1 MWFDRRR
8 QLLCKVGVV
17 ILHEAVHKLHT
28 KNLNGVILKLD
39 FKKAYEMVKW
49 SILQRTLGMKG
60 FTNEWR
66 ALIHNFLSG
75 GSVAIKGNDDT
86 GRYFQT

>member
-17 ILHEAVHKLHT
+17 ILHEAVHELHT
-28 KNLNGVILKLD
+28 KSLNGVILKLN

-49 SILQRTLGMKG
+49 SILQLTLRMKG

-75 GSVAIKGNDDT
+75 GSIAIKVNDDT
-86 GRYFQT
+86 GRYF